1 MLFYCS
7 ICLRVRIYIHT
18 FKLYWNLFSQVKDIL
33 HANTPQRR
41 KHLKMCRQYTI
52 TNSCKHS
59 RRETRLCYSDATCN
73 LTHIALTMPHFC
85 EGCNADTMKYLIQDG
100 LTLEHVMATGAES
113 CIDSTIRAFEFKM
126 AHKVP
131 IPDGRDGPFRGRIT
145 REDNELLQNIEKVI
159 ESQMR
164 KPGRPRTRS
173 QVFLMHLHRSIER
186 AEMDFLEDEFLV
198 EINLHR
204 QRRSLP
210 IPELF
215 AQVDVMDLVKDER
228 DYHVCMEEYVSRK
241 EEDRE
246 EEKPCK
252 LPCGHV
258 LGKSLCGEG
267 LCGVGNEV
275 SFLQDCL

>member
-1 MLFYCS
+1 
-7 ICLRVRIYIHT
+7 
-18 FKLYWNLFSQVKDIL
+18 
-33 HANTPQRR
+33 
-41 KHLKMCRQYTI
+41 MCRQYTI